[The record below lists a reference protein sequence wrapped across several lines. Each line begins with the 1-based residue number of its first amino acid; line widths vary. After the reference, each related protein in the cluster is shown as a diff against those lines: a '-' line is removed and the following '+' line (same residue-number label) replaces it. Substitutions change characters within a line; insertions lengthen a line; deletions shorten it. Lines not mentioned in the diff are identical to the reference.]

1 MVQKCE
7 IELMKL
13 LKFVVKKMNGTN
25 LELTN
30 KYLGPIQRIQ
40 TSFRNGDIVRILLYF
55 RSIYIQAFL
64 KDSITTE
71 LQIKLLLIN
80 EI

>member
-1 MVQKCE
+1 
-7 IELMKL
+7 MKL

-30 KYLGPIQRIQ
+30 KYLGPIQRMQ
-40 TSFRNGDIVRILLYF
+40 TSFRNGGIVRILLHF
-55 RSIYIQAFL
+55 KSINIQAIL

-71 LQIKLLLIN
+71 LQIKLLLN
-80 EI
+80 HEI

>member
-30 KYLGPIQRIQ
+30 KYLGPIQRMQ
-40 TSFRNGDIVRILLYF
+40 TSFRNGDIVRFFCILEVFTFKLF
-55 RSIYIQAFL
+55 SRIQL
-64 KDSITTE
+64 
-71 LQIKLLLIN
+71 LQNYKLN
-80 EI
+80 YY